1 MNWGWAGEREERG
14 GEERERG
21 VVAVLEEG
29 RKKAGGRCFEAG
41 VREQVPGEATCNVR
55 CATCES

>member
-14 GEERERG
+14 GEERER

-29 RKKAGGRCFEAG
+29 RKEAGGRCFEAG
-41 VREQVPGEATCNVR
+41 VREQVPGEATCNVQR
-55 CATCES
+55 ALCNM